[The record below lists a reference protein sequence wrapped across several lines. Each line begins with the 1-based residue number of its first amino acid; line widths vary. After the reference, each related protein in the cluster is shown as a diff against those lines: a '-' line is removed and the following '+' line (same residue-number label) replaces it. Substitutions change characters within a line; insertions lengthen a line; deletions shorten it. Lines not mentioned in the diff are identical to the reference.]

1 MLVVTRKIGESLVL
15 QDKDTGAELARVF
28 IASVDRNQVK
38 VGVKAPTNLAIWRTE
53 LIETPDGTK
62 RTHS

>member
-15 QDKDTGAELARVF
+15 QDKSTGAEIARVF
-28 IASVDRNQVK
+28 IASVDRGQVK
-38 VGVKAPTNLAIWRTE
+38 VGVKAPTSLAIWRTE
-53 LIETPDGTK
+53 LIETPDGEK